1 MIQADLKTTLTTFA
15 QNPSTR
21 MTVLTGAGVS
31 AESGIPTFRG
41 LEGYW
46 TLGSKEYQP
55 QEIGAWHMFEKEPD
69 AVWLWYLYRR
79 GVCHQAAPNAGHTA
93 LVALE
98 QHLGDRFTLIT
109 QNVDGLHL
117 RAGNSLARTF
127 QIHGNIDYMRCLN
140 EACSQPISPI
150 PDRVPAKSRDS
161 ILTDTDRQALRCPY
175 CQTPT
180 RPHVLW
186 FDETYNEEYYRFHSS
201 IETAK
206 QTDLLIVV
214 GTSGATTL
222 PHHVVNIVIERR
234 KTVIDINPNENI
246 FAEMALHFGGY
257 AISQPSGEVLPE
269 IVGVLCHVSQ
279 DGI

>member
-1 MIQADLKTTLTTFA
+1 MIQADLKTRLTTFA
-15 QNPSTR
+15 QNPSTGV
-21 MTVLTGAGVS
+21 TVLTGAGVS

-41 LEGYW
+41 PEGYW

-55 QEIGAWHMFEKEPD
+55 HEIGTWHLFEKEPD

-79 GVCHQAAPNAGHTA
+79 GVCHQAVPNAGHTA

-117 RAGNSLARTF
+117 RAGNSLTRTF

-150 PDRVPAKSRDS
+150 PESVPAKSRDS
-161 ILTDTDRQALRCPY
+161 ILTDSDRQALRCPD

-201 IETAK
+201 IETAN

-234 KTVIDINPNENI
+234 KTVIDINPNQNI
-246 FAEMALHFGGY
+246 FAEVALHCDGY

-269 IVGVLCHVSQ
+269 IVDVLCHLRQ
-279 DGI
+279 EGT